1 MIIQLSEHF
10 TYRKLL
16 KFTFPTIVMIIF
28 SSIYS
33 IVDGIFVSNFVGKT
47 PFAAVNLIM
56 PFLMVFGTVGFMIGT
71 GGSAVVA
78 KTMGEG
84 DAQRANRYFSMMI
97 ATAIL
102 CGVLLTVVGQLA
114 IRPIAAALGAQGEML
129 EYCVT
134 YARIILVTLTFFILQ
149 NVFQSF
155 LVTAERPKL
164 GLLLTIGAGVANMVL
179 DYLFVA
185 VLRWGVAG
193 AAAATGISQI
203 IGGLV
208 PLIYFLRPN
217 DSQLKLVRT
226 RLEGSVLRK
235 ACANGS
241 SEMLPNLSLSLV
253 NMLYNYQLMRMIGA
267 DGVSAYGVIMYIN
280 TIFTGVFFGYSIG
293 SASIIG
299 YHYGAENHAELQN
312 LFRKSLKLI
321 AVWSVGLTALA
332 ILLSTPLSKIFV
344 AYDAALLQMTSHG
357 FRLYAL
363 SFLIMGFNIFGSSFF
378 TALNNGAV
386 SAAISF
392 LRTLLFQ
399 IAAILILPAFLGL
412 DGIWLAIDAAELAAL
427 LVTIALFVTKRG
439 QYHYG

>member
-33 IVDGIFVSNFVGKT
+33 IVDGIFVSNYVGKT

-97 ATAIL
+97 VAAIL
-102 CGVLLTVVGQLA
+102 CGVLLTVVGQLT

-217 DSQLKLVRT
+217 DSPLKLVRT

-241 SEMLPNLSLSLV
+241 SEMLSNLSLSLV

-427 LVTIALFVTKRG
+427 LVTIAFFVTKRR